1 MTTLVEVEDIEG
13 QIVVGTEDKTHLTL
27 QLV

>member
-13 QIVVGTEDKTHLTL
+13 QIVVDMENKTHLTL

>member
-13 QIVVGTEDKTHLTL
+13 QIVVDTENKTHLTL